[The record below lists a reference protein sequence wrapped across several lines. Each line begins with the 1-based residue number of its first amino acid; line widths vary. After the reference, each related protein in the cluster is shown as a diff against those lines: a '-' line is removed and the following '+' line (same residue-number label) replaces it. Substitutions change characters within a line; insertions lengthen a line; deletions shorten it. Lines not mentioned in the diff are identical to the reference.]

1 MSMVMMMMMMMMMHR
16 VLSQTRGEEQED
28 RVLPCMRL
36 IEAGVNIVQWSVFT
50 HSIFVTKSER
60 GGL

>member
-1 MSMVMMMMMMMMMHR
+1 MSMVMMMMIVMMIMMMHR

-36 IEAGVNIVQWSVFT
+36 IEAGVNIVQ
-50 HSIFVTKSER
+50 
-60 GGL
+60 

>member
-1 MSMVMMMMMMMMMHR
+1 MMMMMMMMMMMIMMMMCR

-36 IEAGVNIVQWSVFT
+36 IEAGVNIVQYSL
-50 HSIFVTKSER
+50 IQY
-60 GGL
+60 L